1 MAKAFSSEVDPGSR
15 QENASNQESGAPFR
29 SHRNGKSSS
38 EPTPRPLMQR
48 LLWFAALWL
57 GGVGT
62 VTLISYG
69 LRLWIAP
76 K

>member
-1 MAKAFSSEVDPGSR
+1 MP
-15 QENASNQESGAPFR
+15 P
-29 SHRNGKSSS
+29 
-38 EPTPRPLMQR
+38 EPTPRSLARR

-57 GGVGT
+57 AGVGS
-62 VTLISYG
+62 VAILSYG

>member
-1 MAKAFSSEVDPGSR
+1 MIPE
-15 QENASNQESGAPFR
+15 QNA
-29 SHRNGKSSS
+29 
-38 EPTPRPLMQR
+38 RPLMQR

-62 VTLISYG
+62 VLLVSYG
-69 LRLWIAP
+69 LRLWIAA

>member
-1 MAKAFSSEVDPGSR
+1 LIP
-15 QENASNQESGAPFR
+15 P
-29 SHRNGKSSS
+29 
-38 EPTPRPLMQR
+38 EPNPPPMTRR

-57 GGVGT
+57 GGVGA
-62 VTLISYG
+62 VTILSYG

>member
-1 MAKAFSSEVDPGSR
+1 MP
-15 QENASNQESGAPFR
+15 
-29 SHRNGKSSS
+29 S
-38 EPTPRPLMQR
+38 EPAPRPLARR

-57 GGVGT
+57 AGVGS
-62 VTLISYG
+62 VAILSYG

>member
-1 MAKAFSSEVDPGSR
+1 LIP
-15 QENASNQESGAPFR
+15 P
-29 SHRNGKSSS
+29 
-38 EPTPRPLMQR
+38 EPKPPPLARR

-57 GGVGT
+57 GGVGA

>member
-1 MAKAFSSEVDPGSR
+1 MTKASSSEVDADSR
-15 QENASNQESGAPFR
+15 REDRFN
-29 SHRNGKSSS
+29 RNGKGSRR
-38 EPTPRPLMQR
+38 PTPRPLTQR

-62 VTLISYG
+62 VALISYG

>member
-1 MAKAFSSEVDPGSR
+1 LTQPARK
-15 QENASNQESGAPFR
+15 
-29 SHRNGKSSS
+29 
-38 EPTPRPLMQR
+38 PTPLVQR

-62 VTLISYG
+62 VAIVAYG